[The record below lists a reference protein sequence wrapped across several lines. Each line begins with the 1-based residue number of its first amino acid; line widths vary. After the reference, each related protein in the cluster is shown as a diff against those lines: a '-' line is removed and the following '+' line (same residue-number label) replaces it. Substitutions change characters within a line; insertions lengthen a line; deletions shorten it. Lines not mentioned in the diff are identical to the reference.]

1 MDETT
6 PVKYEIKTNEQRIT
20 TQTADE
26 SMWEQLLW
34 KNIYFFIISRH
45 TLE

>member
-1 MDETT
+1 MDEAT

-26 SMWEQLLW
+26 SM
-34 KNIYFFIISRH
+34 
-45 TLE
+45 